1 MNENKEFASD
11 IKVGHKEI
19 EEIAKLIDDRLIEA
33 RNWLGS
39 MNRGE
44 GYWIA
49 TALHNA
55 GYRNVKD
62 KVVLSK
68 EEYENFLKV
77 NSELAVAQ
85 KSISFLTNELN
96 DYKQR
101 YESAEKRYEQ
111 LIQSSCEALEKGK
124 EQVRKEMATEIYK
137 LSEEWLG
144 GIAFW
149 NKVRKL
155 CKECGAEVE

>member
-1 MNENKEFASD
+1 MNEIEQ
-11 IKVGHKEI
+11 KEI
-19 EEIAKLIDDRLIEA
+19 EEMTRAICECYMQTLGICTVDKKPCDCGCADYDFAKKF
-33 RNWLGS
+33 
-39 MNRGE
+39 
-44 GYWIA
+44 Y
-49 TALHNA
+49 NA
-55 GYRNVKD
+55 GCLYVKD